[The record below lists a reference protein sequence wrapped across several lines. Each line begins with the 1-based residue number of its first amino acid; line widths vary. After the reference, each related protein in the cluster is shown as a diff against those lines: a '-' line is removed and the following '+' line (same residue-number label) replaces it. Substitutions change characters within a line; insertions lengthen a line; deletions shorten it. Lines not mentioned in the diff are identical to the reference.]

1 MPVRILAFSGSL
13 RRASF
18 NSALVK
24 IAAQGA
30 KAAGAEVTLVELRD
44 FPMPLFDQDLE
55 QASGMPEH
63 AKRFKDL
70 MISHQ
75 GLLIASPE
83 YNSSVTAVLK
93 NAIDWASRPAP
104 GEPSLAAFTGKTAAL
119 CAASPGALGGL
130 RGLVTLRS
138 ILGNLGVVLL
148 PQQVAVMKAGEA
160 IGPDG
165 ALKDAKQQQSLLDLG
180 GKLAEVTRKLHA

>member
-13 RRASF
+13 RRASY
-18 NSALVK
+18 NTAIMK

-30 KAAGAEVTLVELRD
+30 KAAGAEVTVVELRD
-44 FPMPLFDQDLE
+44 FPMPLFDEDLE
-55 QASGMPEH
+55 KASGMPEH

-75 GLLIASPE
+75 GLIIASPE
-83 YNSSVTAVLK
+83 YNSSVTAALK

-104 GEPSLAAFTGKTAAL
+104 GEPSLAAFAGKAAAL

-148 PQQVAVMKAGEA
+148 PQQVAVTKAGEA
-160 IGPDG
+160 VGPDG

-180 GKLAEVTRKLHA
+180 AKLADVTRKLHA

>member
-1 MPVRILAFSGSL
+1 MPVRLLAFSGSL
-13 RRASF
+13 RRASY
-18 NSALVK
+18 NTAIVK

-30 KAAGAEVTLVELRD
+30 RHAGAEVTVVELRD
-44 FPMPLFDQDLE
+44 FAMPLFDEDLE
-55 QASGMPEH
+55 KASGMPEP

-70 MISHQ
+70 LIAHQ
-75 GLLIASPE
+75 GLIIASPE
-83 YNSSVTAVLK
+83 YNSSVTAALK

-104 GEPSLAAFTGKTAAL
+104 GEPSLAALAGKTAAL

-138 ILGNLGVVLL
+138 ILSNLGVILL
-148 PQQVAVMKAGEA
+148 PQQVAVMKAA
-160 IGPDG
+160 DALGPDG

-180 GKLAEVTRKLHA
+180 AKLAEVTRKLHA

>member
-13 RRASF
+13 RRASY
-18 NSALVK
+18 NTAIMKV
-24 IAAQGA
+24 AAQGA
-30 KAAGAEVTLVELRD
+30 KAAGAEVTVVELRD
-44 FPMPLFDQDLE
+44 FPMPLFDEDLE
-55 QASGMPEH
+55 KASGMPEH

-75 GLLIASPE
+75 GLIIASPE
-83 YNSSVTAVLK
+83 YNSSVTAALK

-104 GEPSLAAFTGKTAAL
+104 GEPSLAAFAGKAAAL

-160 IGPDG
+160 VGPDG

-180 GKLAEVTRKLHA
+180 AKLAEVTRKLHA

>member
-18 NSALVK
+18 NSAIVK
-24 IAAQGA
+24 VAAQGA
-30 KAAGAEVTLVELRD
+30 KAAGAEVTVVELRD
-44 FPMPLFDQDLE
+44 FPMPLFDEDLE
-55 QASGMPEH
+55 KASGMPEH

-70 MISHQ
+70 MIAHQ

-83 YNSSVTAVLK
+83 YNSSVTAALK

-104 GEPSLAAFTGKTAAL
+104 GEPSLAAFAGKSAAL

-148 PQQVAVMKAGEA
+148 PQQVAVMKAGDA
-160 IGPDG
+160 VGPDG
-165 ALKDAKQQQSLLDLG
+165 ALKDPKQQQTLLDLG
-180 GKLAEVTRKLHA
+180 AKLADVTRKLHA